1 MKRVSLGWI
10 VILSCHYLSAGIVV
24 TGDGTAAPKAFTSDI
39 TAQTYDRQTGTFFVG
54 LASSG
59 VDNMYT
65 ISKAGR
71 PTFSTTPSFSS
82 VLQAGSSLL
91 QDTIEFLKFSPQSSG
106 LGVLT
111 AVPLISGAANFT
123 AQTVTSL
130 FTDGGGPIDSDT
142 LNDASGVAVTEGIV
156 QIEVDEN
163 NIYAAVAPDASFF
176 GDTDTGIAL
185 IGLGTSGS
193 TITLDIKDAT
203 TGNTGNK
210 ASPLDRTST
219 VLKGDS
225 GGADVLFTNTTAA
238 MHWDPELERLFVGVH
253 IQSGG
258 SATDIAKGVT
268 VGRLDS
274 GVLNFQ
280 AIAPDGALSGPGTDE
295 IIVAEGIDIRIEPNF
310 LRVMHASTGPDYLI
324 VDCTSTS
331 TTASPLTVC
340 NRVFA
345 LPLVNKTTDPTNA
358 LNGTIADKDGLLDTT
373 TQKFTEPAVSAGE
386 LPENNAVTDPQAVV
400 GAGDLPIERGQKIS
414 DMVVVGDAVYVS
426 ISLSPDSNT
435 DSGIWV
441 SQAMFDDTG
450 KIIRW
455 TPWTAKR
462 VIPLNAFPG
471 ITLPGGSTHS
481 GSIAFLEVDG
491 KTGNV
496 WFVEA
501 DTLRTVGI
509 TSWSTGVLA
518 TDLITQVRAAVSQ
531 SSYSVLDLNQS
542 TRGFLDTTDQRY
554 ALFGGVEKV
563 VIARTGI
570 ATDKSV
576 AASPQTAI
584 TDYSQNKNLRITSL
598 PSDSACV
605 NVLEYSRTSTTAD
618 ADPTRTDFGYFF
630 AGTDNGFYVYSKIS
644 DDSGFDAADLGALDA
659 APFTEFAWKKVD
671 TIVGSVVDIKTSG
684 AGDTLYVVT
693 SSSATCEPLIGTVLS
708 IPFAPTSTAMF
719 ASGNINTIAQTGI
732 GIFADTLQFYGVQ
745 IIATDDPLAANP
757 ENKEQLVLTTNQGL
771 YRSEASQAG
780 SASVAT
786 VTTQAAANW
795 QLVVENA
802 LNTTATTMFNGI
814 GGMDTPIR
822 HTTWPFSVQD
832 QFGCST
838 FDRGSIHQYSGF
850 GDSTGSAAE
859 FATFFEPPKFNA
871 NSTLNAFKTLD
882 PIIYFFSDGGR
893 RFFVFNRTTDPA
905 DQTKLGVIPYD
916 VAEWNIVSPDI
927 LNDPT
932 VSNVRRFY
940 WVRSIGPTG
949 VTLAGTDQGVIGLQ

>member
-24 TGDGTAAPKAFTSDI
+24 TGNDTAAPKAFTSDI

-54 LASSG
+54 LATSG
-59 VDNMYT
+59 VDNAYT
-65 ISKAGR
+65 LSKAGR
-71 PTFSTTPSFSS
+71 PTFAKTPSFSS
-82 VLQAGSSLL
+82 VLQASSTLL
-91 QDTIEFLKFSPQSSG
+91 QDTIEFLKFSPQTSG

-111 AVPLISGAANFT
+111 AVGQGTDPLT
-123 AQTVTSL
+123 ATAVTSL
-130 FTDGGGPIDSDT
+130 FTDGAGETTSDA
-142 LNDASGVAVTEGIV
+142 LNDASGSATTSDIV
-156 QIEVDEN
+156 QIEVDDN
-163 NIYAAVAPDASFF
+163 NIYAAVSPNTSFF
-176 GDTDTGIAL
+176 GDTNTGIAL
-185 IGLGTSGS
+185 IGLGTSGN
-193 TITLDIKDAT
+193 TITLDVKDAT

-210 ASPLDRTST
+210 AAPLDKSST

-225 GGADVLFTNTTAA
+225 GGADALFTNTTAA

-253 IQSGG
+253 IQSAG
-258 SATDIAKGVT
+258 SGTDIAKGVT

-280 AIAPDGALSGPGTDE
+280 AIAPDGAISGGGTDE
-295 IIVAEGIDIRIEPNF
+295 IIVAEGADIFVKPNF

-324 VDCTSTS
+324 VDCSTGTSS
-331 TTASPLTVC
+331 AAC
-340 NRVFA
+340 NRIFA
-345 LPLVNKTTDPTNA
+345 LPLVNDTTDPA
-358 LNGTIADKDGLLDTT
+358 DSLNGTIADKDSTLDATT
-373 TQKFTEPAVSAGE
+373 HKFTVPAVSAGE
-386 LPENNAVTDPQAVV
+386 LPENNTVTDPQAVV
-400 GAGDLPIERGQKIS
+400 GAGDLPIEPGQMIS
-414 DMVVVGDAVYVS
+414 DMVVVDDAVYIS

-455 TPWTAKR
+455 TPWTSKR

-471 ITLPGGSTHS
+471 IILPGGSTHS

-491 KTGNV
+491 KTGNI

-531 SSYSVLDLNQS
+531 SSYSVLDLNQN
-542 TRGFLDTTDQRY
+542 TRGFLDTTAERY
-554 ALFGGVEKV
+554 ALFGGVQKV
-563 VIARTGI
+563 VITRTAT

-576 AASPQTAI
+576 ASSPQTAI
-584 TDYSQNKNLRITSL
+584 TDYSLDINLRTTTL
-598 PSDSACV
+598 PGDSACC

-618 ADPTRTDFGYFF
+618 NDSARTDFGYFF
-630 AGTDNGFYVYSKIS
+630 AGTDNGLYVYSKIS
-644 DDSGFDAADLGALDA
+644 NDSGFNPIDLGKLDD

-671 TIVGSVVDIKTSG
+671 NIIGSVVDIKTSG
-684 AGDTLYVVT
+684 AGNTLYVVT
-693 SSSATCEPLIGTVLS
+693 SLTTATQPLSGTVFS
-708 IPFAPTSTAMF
+708 IPFASTSTAMF
-719 ASGNINTIAQTGI
+719 ASSNINTIAQTGT

-745 IIATDDPLAANP
+745 IVATDDPLAANP
-757 ENKEQLVLTTNQGL
+757 ENKEQLILTTNQGL
-771 YRSEASQAG
+771 YRSDASQAG

-795 QLVVENA
+795 QLVVLNA

-832 QFGCST
+832 QFGFST
-838 FDRGSIHQYSGF
+838 FDRSAIHQYSGI

-859 FATFFEPPKFNA
+859 FAEFFEPPKFNA

-893 RFFVFNRTTDPA
+893 RFFVFNRTTDPT